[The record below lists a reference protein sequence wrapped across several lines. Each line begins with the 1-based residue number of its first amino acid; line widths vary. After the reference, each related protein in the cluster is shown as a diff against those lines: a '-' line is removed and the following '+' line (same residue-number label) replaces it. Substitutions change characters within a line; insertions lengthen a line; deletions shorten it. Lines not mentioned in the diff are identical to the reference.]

1 MRLRGRQLDAINAAL
16 KSDDPNAFHAALQKT
31 CEQVEGIGQFAA
43 APGSVENVRLHNDT
57 KIRFCN
63 AFDALRRHAAE
74 GTSGECAACSI
85 YLRSGDGD
93 LCEKGKDLIA
103 REMAYADTNIE
114 FPPNDKLSHGGD
126 NAQ

>member
-1 MRLRGRQLDAINAAL
+1 L
-16 KSDDPNAFHAALQKT
+16 KSDDPNAFGVAVQKT

-43 APGSVENVRLHNDT
+43 APGSVENVRLCNDT

-63 AFDALRRHAAE
+63 ALDALRRHAAE

-85 YLRSGDGD
+85 YLRTGDGD

-103 REMAYADTNIE
+103 REMAYTDTKIE
-114 FPPNDKLSHGGD
+114 FPPNAKLRDAGREASEQH
-126 NAQ
+126 